1 MYSFRNIDNYIPREY
16 EKVGALKDKLWF
28 EDPKTIDSET
38 GKRVRGLFKPRRK
51 EAYRSYDLF
60 CGNHYG
66 EVAAYVLAQ
75 KISMP
80 SCRSELVDVHTEK
93 NKYTRGNIKY
103 KKGAVVYSRL
113 REREELISGKIITE
127 GLKMNEPEEYERI
140 SQDPRCNLNE
150 SNNNNIEIILAS
162 IEYTMKKAGISEQR
176 ITEAKERMIQM
187 SIFDCAFGN
196 NDRHDENWSMS
207 FIAKDRSTLGIYPA
221 YDNERVLGLYENLD
235 LISHAVNSDKVPE
248 ISEEV
253 LTSRIGIPGKPE
265 KVRYYELLE
274 YLASHYPEETQKYIQ
289 AILDNVTSKDVLEML
304 SEMEELPPEY
314 IEFGTLMFS
323 ERRKTLEKVLDN
335 IKSKKEKPSNI
346 TPPISIAPNKSNHEE
361 ISL

>member
-66 EVAAYVLAQ
+66 EVAAYALAQ

-103 KKGAVVYSRL
+103 KKGAIVYSRL

-140 SQDPRCNLNE
+140 SQD
-150 SNNNNIEIILAS
+150 
-162 IEYTMKKAGISEQR
+162 
-176 ITEAKERMIQM
+176 
-187 SIFDCAFGN
+187 
-196 NDRHDENWSMS
+196 
-207 FIAKDRSTLGIYPA
+207 
-221 YDNERVLGLYENLD
+221 
-235 LISHAVNSDKVPE
+235 
-248 ISEEV
+248 
-253 LTSRIGIPGKPE
+253 
-265 KVRYYELLE
+265 
-274 YLASHYPEETQKYIQ
+274 
-289 AILDNVTSKDVLEML
+289 VT
-304 SEMEELPPEY
+304 
-314 IEFGTLMFS
+314 
-323 ERRKTLEKVLDN
+323 
-335 IKSKKEKPSNI
+335 
-346 TPPISIAPNKSNHEE
+346 
-361 ISL
+361 